1 VTIMLP
7 AAPGAAAGPEPAA
20 AAAESLGAV
29 LVVDDEAAIREVAHR
44 VLTSAGYQVTTAAD
58 GPAALRLLAG
68 PHQAASLLL
77 TDVIMPGM
85 TGQAFADQA
94 RDLRP
99 GLTVLFMSG
108 YQQESTTASW
118 PQGGPPVIGKPFSRA
133 ALLAHMAQALAAPA
147 PAAAEGDA
155 TAATAAV
162 TADITAQAAAGSAAQ
177 AADPSRPAPID
188 W

>member
-1 VTIMLP
+1 V
-7 AAPGAAAGPEPAA
+7 
-20 AAAESLGAV
+20 
-29 LVVDDEAAIREVAHR
+29 
-44 VLTSAGYQVTTAAD
+44 
-58 GPAALRLLAG
+58 
-68 PHQAASLLL
+68 LL

-118 PQGGPPVIGKPFSRA
+118 PQGSTPVIGKPFSRA
-133 ALLAHMAQALAAPA
+133 ALLAHVAQALATPADAAAPA
-147 PAAAEGDA
+147 GP
-155 TAATAAV
+155 AATAPGAA
-162 TADITAQAAAGSAAQ
+162 TDSMAQA
-177 AADPSRPAPID
+177 AADPSRPSPAD